1 MVQTENQSK
10 NGITIKHH
18 KSKEVYAWN
27 PSIGAR
33 KCNKDFEIDECLK
46 KWACIVSLI
55 IQKLRV
61 MQYQI
66 HHKLCQLMLLKKKAT
81 FKMDFYIL
89 YTILLW
95 VCYITCPM
103 FSCALRALFPK
114 CYHPSCV
121 LCLIFS
127 RAPSALCP
135 AWPSTSRVSCFAC
148 HCALRASYSHK
159 SCILLY
165 YARLPIRDPRTLST
179 SIWQSYFSTGE
190 PFWVIYSS

>member
-66 HHKLCQLMLLKKKAT
+66 HHRLCQLMLLKKKQHLKWIFTFFTLFCYEFAT
-81 FKMDFYIL
+81 
-89 YTILLW
+89 LLALCSH
-95 VCYITCPM
+95 VPYAPCFLSATVPHV
-103 FSCALRALFPK
+103 FCALFSLALQVPCALHDLVPHVFRVL
-114 CYHPSCV
+114 HAIV
-121 LCLIFS
+121 LCVPRILINHVFFFIT
-127 RAPSALCP
+127 RACLS
-135 AWPSTSRVSCFAC
+135 V
-148 HCALRASYSHK
+148 
-159 SCILLY
+159 ILV
-165 YARLPIRDPRTLST
+165 P
-179 SIWQSYFSTGE
+179 
-190 PFWVIYSS
+190 

>member
-1 MVQTENQSK
+1 MGLYCLTDNSEITSNAISDTPQT
-10 NGITIKHH
+10 
-18 KSKEVYAWN
+18 
-27 PSIGAR
+27 
-33 KCNKDFEIDECLK
+33 
-46 KWACIVSLI
+46 VSVDAI
-55 IQKLRV
+55 
-61 MQYQI
+61 
-66 HHKLCQLMLLKKKAT
+66 KKKAT

-114 CYHPSCV
+114 CYRPSCV

-127 RAPSALCP
+127 RAPSVLCP

-165 YARLPIRDPRTLST
+165 YAHLPISDPRTLST

>member
-46 KWACIVSLI
+46 KWACIVSL
-55 IQKLRV
+55 
-61 MQYQI
+61 
-66 HHKLCQLMLLKKKAT
+66 
-81 FKMDFYIL
+81 
-89 YTILLW
+89 ILLW